1 MKDERKTEI
10 KVGIMTIAGII
21 IFLWILGWAKGFT
34 FRSTENEILVR
45 FPEVA
50 GLEVGDY
57 VTVNGVRKGNVEE
70 INVQGESVLVALDIN
85 KDVELKEDAVFAVMM
100 LDLMGGKKIEVKP
113 GNSSVALD
121 YSAVQKG
128 QFYADIPSVMS
139 LLGSVQD
146 DLLASIKD
154 IRVTLTSLN
163 NYLTDE
169 ELNSDIK
176 NSMRSLNI
184 ALTKL
189 NTLID
194 RNRNDIEAI
203 TKNTAEIT
211 ESAKTFLS
219 DNENKMSAA
228 LQNMNKV
235 LASTDSLLSV
245 LNTIANETTSQKN
258 NLGRILY
265 DEQLFNKIETTLNQL
280 NELTGLM
287 NEQLKSNGL
296 KVDADINLF

>member
-10 KVGIMTIAGII
+10 KVGIMTLAGIV

-50 GLEVGDY
+50 GLEIGDY
-57 VTVNGVRKGNVEE
+57 VTVNGVRKGNVKE
-70 INVQGESVLVALDIN
+70 ISVQGESVLVKLEIN
-85 KDVELKEDAVFAVMM
+85 KEVELREDAVFAVMM

-113 GNSSVALD
+113 GNSAGEMD

-128 QFYADIPSVMS
+128 EFYADIPSVMS

-154 IRVTLTSLN
+154 IRITLTSLN
-163 NYLTDE
+163 KYLTDE
-169 ELNSDIK
+169 ELNNDVR
-176 NSMRSLNI
+176 NSMRNLNT

-189 NTLID
+189 NALID
-194 RNRNDIEAI
+194 RNRADIETI

-211 ESAKTFLS
+211 KSAKTFLS
-219 DNENKMSAA
+219 ENQNEMSETI
-228 LQNMNKV
+228 QNMNKV
-235 LASTDSLLSV
+235 MVSTDSLLTV

-258 NLGRILY
+258 NLGKILY
-265 DEQLFNKIETTLNQL
+265 DEELFKKIETTLNQL

>member
-10 KVGIMTIAGII
+10 KVGLMSLAGII

-34 FRSTENEILVR
+34 FRSTENEILVN

-57 VTVNGVRKGNVEE
+57 VTVNGVRKGNVKE
-70 INVQGESVLVALDIN
+70 ISVQDENVLVKLDVR
-85 KDVELKEDAVFAVMM
+85 KDVILKEDAVFAVMM
-100 LDLMGGKKIEVKP
+100 LDLMGGKKIEIKP
-113 GNSSVALD
+113 GKSPREMD
-121 YSAVQKG
+121 YSAVQRG

-139 LLGSVQD
+139 LFGSVQD

-163 NYLTDE
+163 EYLTDE
-169 ELNSDIK
+169 ELSRDVKSSMKNLNSA
-176 NSMRSLNI
+176 LN
-184 ALTKL
+184 KL
-189 NTLID
+189 NNIID
-194 RNRNDIEAI
+194 RNRADIETI
-203 TKNTAEIT
+203 TKNTAELT
-211 ESAKTFLS
+211 ETANTFLK
-219 DNENKMSAA
+219 ENDQRFSESLVSM
-228 LQNMNKV
+228 QRV
-235 LASTDSLLSV
+235 LSSTDSLLSV
-245 LNTIANETTSQKN
+245 LNTIAQETASGKN

-265 DEQLFNKIETTLNQL
+265 DDELMKKIETTLNQL
-280 NELTGLM
+280 NELTRIM